1 LDEERLGNLYASEKD
16 QGKLVVELIHVLLR
30 KEFEKKKVGSEVLG
44 LYKEINLIYDFSEQI
59 SEKIDIKSIGESA
72 LKEATQ
78 IIKASHGL
86 AIIYYKEKDEV
97 NEIASFGEN
106 PDKIENIE
114 SYTQLLKELVLR
126 GTSEIFSSHSIENN
140 PATNHLKSL
149 MIAPLKVKDRQL
161 GLLMIGHEE
170 HKEFTAAEL
179 KLLTTIAVQSA
190 SAIDSALLYE
200 KGLNEAKKREEEI
213 RRINEVSLKFV
224 PFEFLKSLNK
234 SSLQEVNLGDQVERE
249 VTVLF
254 ADIRDFTTI
263 SEKLEPNENFLFI
276 HEFNQLMGPIIRKHQ
291 GFIMQ
296 YLGDGF
302 MAIFPGGSQDAI
314 DSSVSMNKA
323 LLNLNK
329 KHKGQDLPLIRM
341 GIGMQKGKLIM
352 GITGDV
358 ERMEAVIISDT
369 VNTASRIEGLS
380 KHFGTNILITGECYH
395 ELTDADSLHFRY
407 LGKVKVKGK
416 QIPLD
421 LYECIDGDEEKI
433 FIHKLTTA
441 KRFSNALE
449 LFLKKD
455 FAMAAVSFQEIFKQN
470 KQDIPARLFLNR
482 SAQLITQQL
491 DEDWQGVEMV
501 GKM

>member
-1 LDEERLGNLYASEKD
+1 M
-16 QGKLVVELIHVLLR
+16 V
-30 KEFEKKKVGSEVLG
+30 
-44 LYKEINLIYDFSEQI
+44 
-59 SEKIDIKSIGESA
+59 
-72 LKEATQ
+72 
-78 IIKASHGL
+78 
-86 AIIYYKEKDEV
+86 
-97 NEIASFGEN
+97 
-106 PDKIENIE
+106 
-114 SYTQLLKELVLR
+114 
-126 GTSEIFSSHSIENN
+126 
-140 PATNHLKSL
+140 
-149 MIAPLKVKDRQL
+149 
-161 GLLMIGHEE
+161 GHEDQ
-170 HKEFTAAEL
+170 KEFTAAEL

-213 RRINEVSLKFV
+213 RRINDVSLKFV

-263 SEKLEPNENFLFI
+263 SEKLDPNENFLFI
-276 HEFNQLMGPIIRKHQ
+276 HEFNQLMGPIIRRHQ

-314 DSSVSMNKA
+314 DASVSMNKS
-323 LLNLNK
+323 LMSFNK
-329 KHKGQDLPLIRM
+329 KQKSKDMPLIRM

-380 KHFGTNILITGECYH
+380 KHFGTNILITGECYN

-416 QIPLD
+416 QKALD
-421 LYECIDGDEEKI
+421 LYECIDGDEENL

-491 DEDWQGVEMV
+491 DEDWQGVEKI